1 MDASVLDYHL
11 PDERIARF
19 PADRRDESR
28 LLVYDRSGGSVR
40 HARFKDLP
48 SFLPRKFNFFRNDA
62 AVLKARIFAKRE
74 SGGNVE
80 CLLLAPA
87 NGNNVWTCMLKPG
100 KRLKIGSKF
109 AVEGAFEAEVLEKRD
124 DGQALV
130 KFDVGNGA
138 NVVEM
143 SEKIGVV
150 PLPPYIA
157 RRQNDPSYDRSFDN
171 MRYET
176 VYANP
181 QKRVAAAAPTAGLH
195 FTPELVEKLKN
206 GGNNFHDLTL
216 HVGIG
221 TFQPLKSEKVESH
234 KMHAEIYE
242 IPAQTANAICDASTP
257 KLAVGT
263 TSLRAM
269 EDFSR
274 KLRDNGA
281 EQKTFEKSIFD
292 SASLF
297 VYPPQRIIS
306 ADAMITNFHLPRS
319 TLMCLVGA
327 FLAPGSE
334 EGIGILKSLY
344 DTAIKEEYN
353 FYSYG
358 DAMLII

>member
-1 MDASVLDYHL
+1 MDASVLEYNL

-28 LLVYDRSGGSVR
+28 LLVYDRSDGSVR

-48 SFLPRKFNFFRNDA
+48 SFLPHKYDFFRNDA
-62 AVLKARIFAKRE
+62 AVLKARIFAQKE

-87 NGNNVWTCMLKPG
+87 DGGKVWTCMLKPG

-109 AVEGAFEAEVLEKRD
+109 AVDGAFEAEVLEKRD

-130 KFDVGNGA
+130 RFDIPNGSS
-138 NVVEM
+138 VVEM
-143 SEKIGVV
+143 SEKVGVV

-206 GGNNFHDLTL
+206 DGNNFYDLTL

-221 TFQPLKSEKVESH
+221 TFQPLKSDKVESH

-242 IPAQTANAICDASTP
+242 MPARTANAICGKSSP

-274 KLRDNGA
+274 KLAERGGA
-281 EQKTFEKSIFD
+281 PEKFEAPVFD

-319 TLMCLVGA
+319 TLMCLVGS
-327 FLAPGSE
+327 FIAPGSE
-334 EGIGILKSLY
+334 DGIAILKSLY
-344 DTAIKEEYN
+344 ETAIKEEYN

-358 DAMLII
+358 DAMLIL